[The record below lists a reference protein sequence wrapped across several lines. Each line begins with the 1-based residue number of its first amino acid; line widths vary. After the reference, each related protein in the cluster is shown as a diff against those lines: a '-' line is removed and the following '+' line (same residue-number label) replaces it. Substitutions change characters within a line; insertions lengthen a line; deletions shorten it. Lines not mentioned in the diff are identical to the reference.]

1 MLWLIFLL
9 LATATHGR
17 ESITAMRDQTANDV
31 VPMWGCWYQTY
42 PTSDPN
48 ISVLNLLFSYN
59 NTQDFEITV
68 GTDLPE
74 NQITP
79 AQFNGYQPFLFKTGL
94 NLYSVSLADTRAYMR
109 QQTVPSPSVT
119 WTLGDK
125 LVVVDQSMLSREE
138 RCDVKYNGVCPT
150 WIDGFCDDTL
160 YCNGVETCFTPSIY
174 LQLTQQ
180 VLGQCSQPQQGVQ
193 CSVSQICSEEQRACV
208 LAETAPPV
216 TPTVLPLFTCWS
228 YVDVVS
234 PALGGTT
241 TTAMQASLV
250 FGYNNTGDVPVT
262 RYVTMQ
268 GDNINL
274 DARNNIAP
282 DVYNTVQA
290 VLFKSGYTAQAF
302 IIVDAMHVLPGA
314 SITWSLMDHQ
324 VVVTAA
330 DLTDAN
336 LCEGVATSQPTA
348 GSTTTGAPTTAT
360 TTSPQPDV
368 TLPPSEELSDEDT
381 PQCSLLNPDC
391 TSYDSFCNGP
401 TQCDTASG
409 YCVVVD
415 PTYSPC
421 DTAATASM
429 GRPGVQQSMQ
439 CVENALQCIASVSCY
454 DDTECNNGFI
464 CDGRETCIDGACVSP
479 TNVTI
484 IDVCHYANA
493 ICIERVGCFATDQVS
508 GSVVVPATWG
518 AILLVAVII
527 FFFVMYY
534 RYTHPTTSSSGDNDV
549 SQPPTGP
556 DSYELTAINK
566 SKND

>member
-1 MLWLIFLL
+1 MMWLIFVLL
-9 LATATHGR
+9 LTATTHSR
-17 ESITAMRDQTANDV
+17 ESIAAMRDQTANDI

-59 NTQDFEITV
+59 NTQDYEITV
-68 GTDLPE
+68 ATDLPE
-74 NQITP
+74 NRMTP

-94 NLYSVSLADTRAYMR
+94 NLYSVSLADTRSYMK
-109 QQTVPSPSVT
+109 QQTVPAPSVT
-119 WTLGDK
+119 WALGDK

-138 RCDVKYNGVCPT
+138 RCDVKYNGTCPT

-160 YCNGVETCFTPSIY
+160 YCNGVETCFTPSIF

-180 VLGQCSQPQQGVQ
+180 VLGQCTQPQQGVQ

-216 TPTVLPLFTCWS
+216 APLIMPLFTCWS
-228 YVDVVS
+228 YVDAGS
-234 PALGGTT
+234 SAPGS
-241 TTAMQASLV
+241 TAMQASLV

-268 GDNINL
+268 GDNVNL

-282 DVYNTVQA
+282 DVYNTAQT
-290 VLFKSGYTAQAF
+290 VLFRAGYTARAF
-302 IIVDAMHVLPGA
+302 TVVDTMHVLPGA
-314 SITWSLMDHQ
+314 SITWSLMNQQ

-336 LCEGVATSQPTA
+336 LCEGPTSQPT
-348 GSTTTGAPTTAT
+348 TAPTAA
-360 TTSPQPDV
+360 TTSPQPDI
-368 TLPPSEELSDEDT
+368 TLPPIEEVSDEDT

-391 TSYDSFCNGP
+391 TPYDSFCNGP

-409 YCVVVD
+409 FCVVVD

-421 DTAATASM
+421 NAVASASSM
-429 GRPGVQQSMQ
+429 GRPGTEQTLQ
-439 CVENALQCIASVSCY
+439 CVENALQCIASVMCY
-454 DDTECNNGFI
+454 DDTDCNNGFI
-464 CDGRETCIDGACVSP
+464 CDGRETCVDGACVSP

-484 IDVCHYANA
+484 VDVCHYANA
-493 ICIERVGCFATDQVS
+493 ICIERVGCFPTDQTP

-518 AILLVAVII
+518 AILLLAIII

-534 RYTHPTTSSSGDNDV
+534 RYTHPTAGGGAKDGI

-556 DSYELTAINK
+556 DSYELTSMMNK
-566 SKND
+566 NKND